1 MKKSMISLAVA
12 TAMISLV
19 GCGNQIPDMTQEQQ
33 ALVVEYAAGE
43 ILKYDKNY
51 SSKLNAE
58 VLSEPEA
65 SDAQEGTPEQTP
77 VPEQD
82 PSPEPG
88 AEQEPIAAAQEVP
101 VIEKQAAIEE
111 LLGVPDVTFTYA
123 GYELCDTYPTD
134 QSEEAYF
141 YMSATEG
148 KKLLVLKFQT
158 KNNSGAELT
167 LNMEQTKS
175 HFKIDVNGTRE
186 NALTTMLLNDMTYY
200 EGTLGAGEETEL
212 VLVCEVPYD
221 LQVETLGLEVKN
233 VENAATISL
242 Q

>member
-1 MKKSMISLAVA
+1 
-12 TAMISLV
+12 
-19 GCGNQIPDMTQEQQ
+19 
-33 ALVVEYAAGE
+33 
-43 ILKYDKNY
+43 
-51 SSKLNAE
+51 
-58 VLSEPEA
+58 
-65 SDAQEGTPEQTP
+65 
-77 VPEQD
+77 
-82 PSPEPG
+82 
-88 AEQEPIAAAQEVP
+88 
-101 VIEKQAAIEE
+101 
-111 LLGVPDVTFTYA
+111 
-123 GYELCDTYPTD
+123 
-134 QSEEAYF
+134 
-141 YMSATEG
+141 MSATEG
-148 KKLLVLKFQT
+148 KKLLVLKFQA

>member
-43 ILKYDKNY
+43 VLKYDKNY
-51 SSKLNAE
+51 RSKLNVE

-65 SDAQEGTPEQTP
+65 LDAQEGAPEQAP
-77 VPEQD
+77 EPEQEQ
-82 PSPEPG
+82 PVQG
-88 AEQEPIAAAQEVP
+88 AQQEPIAAAQEVP
-101 VIEKQAAIEE
+101 VIEKQATIEE
-111 LLGVPDVTFTYA
+111 LLGLPDVTFTYT
-123 GYELCDTYPTD
+123 GYELCDTYPMD

-148 KKLLVLKFQT
+148 KKLLVLKFQA
-158 KNNSGAELT
+158 KNNSEAEFT

-175 HFKIDVNGTRE
+175 HFKIDVNGSRE
-186 NALTTMLLNDMTYY
+186 NALTTMLLNDMAYY

-212 VLVCEVPYD
+212 VLVCEVPSD

>member
-43 ILKYDKNY
+43 VLKYDKNY
-51 SSKLNAE
+51 RSKLNVE

-65 SDAQEGTPEQTP
+65 LDAQEGASEQAPEPEQEQP
-77 VPEQD
+77 VQ
-82 PSPEPG
+82 G
-88 AEQEPIAAAQEVP
+88 AQQEPIAAAQEVP
-101 VIEKQAAIEE
+101 VIEKQATIEE
-111 LLGVPDVTFTYA
+111 LLGLPDVTFTYT
-123 GYELCDTYPTD
+123 GYELCDTYPMD

-148 KKLLVLKFQT
+148 KKLLVLKFQAR
-158 KNNSGAELT
+158 NNSEAEFI

-175 HFKIDVNGTRE
+175 HFKIDVNGSRE
-186 NALTTMLLNDMTYY
+186 NALTTMLLNDMAYY

-212 VLVCEVPYD
+212 VLVCEVPSD